1 MKFDQLYDKLILELN
16 QSTMH
21 SALQKHEIMRDKNPV
36 ASLRAKQFASRV
48 DRRTRDNGLQIQLT
62 SNPSS
67 NNLLSQFYVSL
78 EDAHAK
84 NPPTQISIRGLALS
98 DPDGTGKSQEIE
110 MIYDLTDGTLTKW
123 NGDYEVGKLWLRTRS
138 SAENLAKFIRNR
150 TKVSVSWKNM
160 DFLRGSDHLSQHAD
174 TRYSYDKIKSH
185 TNYGSTKV

>member
-1 MKFDQLYDKLILELN
+1 MKFNELYDKLILELK

-48 DRRTRDNGLQIQLT
+48 DRRTRDNGLQIELT

-78 EDAHAK
+78 EDAHA
-84 NPPTQISIRGLALS
+84 NNPTQISIRGLSLS
-98 DPDGTGKSQEIE
+98 DPSDGTGKSQEIE

-123 NGDYEVGKLWLRTRS
+123 NGDYKVGKLWLRTRS

-160 DFLRGSDHLSQHAD
+160 DFLSGIDHLSQHND
-174 TRYSYDKIKSH
+174 TRYSHDKIKSH
-185 TNYGSTKV
+185 TNY